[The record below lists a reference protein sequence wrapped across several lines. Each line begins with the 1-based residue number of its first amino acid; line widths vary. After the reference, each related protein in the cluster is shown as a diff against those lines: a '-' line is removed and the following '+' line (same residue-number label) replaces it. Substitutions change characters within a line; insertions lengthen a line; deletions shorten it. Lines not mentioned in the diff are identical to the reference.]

1 MHLAGLVLG
10 VLLLDAGTQM
20 MQVANQTRI
29 FGLDPGARSRLN
41 TIYMTI
47 YFLGGALGSALS
59 SVAWARYGWAGVC
72 ALGVLLMLCAGLVH
86 VLGPSRRRAEVR
98 VSGVSV
104 HELG

>member
-1 MHLAGLVLG
+1 MFGRVIWVLA
-10 VLLLDAGTQM
+10 LDAGTQM

-47 YFLGGALGSALS
+47 YFIGGALGSALAS
-59 SVAWARYGWAGVC
+59 LAWERYEWTGVC
-72 ALGVLLMLCAGLVH
+72 GLAVGLMLCAGLVH
-86 VLGPSRRRAEVR
+86 ATGPSRHVADVKHT
-98 VSGVSV
+98 SVSV